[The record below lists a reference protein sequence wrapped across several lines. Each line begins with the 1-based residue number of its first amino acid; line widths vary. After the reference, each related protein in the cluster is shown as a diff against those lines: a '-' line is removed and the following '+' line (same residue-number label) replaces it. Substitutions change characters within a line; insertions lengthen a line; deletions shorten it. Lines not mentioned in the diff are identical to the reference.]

1 MKAYELLLVN
11 KTMIELLAKNDL
23 DVGDVKYIEAYK
35 DYSRLMAEGHK
46 QLYVLQYIEDEYD
59 ISKSTIKRL
68 IKKFG
73 KGVEL

>member
-1 MKAYELLLVN
+1 MKAYELLIIN
-11 KTMIELLAKNDL
+11 KAMIELLAKNDL

-73 KGVEL
+73 KDVEL

>member
-46 QLYVLQYIEDEYD
+46 QLYVIQYIEDEYD

-73 KGVEL
+73 KDVEL

>member
-1 MKAYELLLVN
+1 MRAYELLIIN
-11 KTMIELLAKNDL
+11 KAMIELLAKNDL

-68 IKKFG
+68 IKRFG
-73 KGVEL
+73 KDVEL

>member
-1 MKAYELLLVN
+1 MEAIELLIIN
-11 KTMIELLAKNDL
+11 KSMIELLAKNDL

-73 KGVEL
+73 KDVEL

>member
-73 KGVEL
+73 KDVEL

>member
-1 MKAYELLLVN
+1 MKAFELLIIN
-11 KTMIELLAKNDL
+11 KAMIELLAKNDL

-73 KGVEL
+73 KDVEL

>member
-46 QLYVLQYIEDEYD
+46 QLYVIQYIEDEYD

>member
-1 MKAYELLLVN
+1 MKAFELLIIN
-11 KTMIELLAKNDL
+11 KAMIELLAKNDL

-35 DYSRLMAEGHK
+35 DYSRLMSEGHK

-73 KGVEL
+73 KDVEL

>member
-1 MKAYELLLVN
+1 MKAYELLIIN
-11 KTMIELLAKNDL
+11 KSMIELLAKNDL

-35 DYSRLMAEGHK
+35 DYSRLMGEGHK

-73 KGVEL
+73 KDVEL